1 MKKVA
6 LIGSGFSSLSAACYL
21 AKAGYDVTVFEKN
34 GSIGGRAQQLVKDGF
49 KFDMGP
55 SWYWMP
61 DVFERFFADF
71 DKTSTDFYSLEK
83 LAPAYEIYFGTD
95 DKFTVDDSLEAIAER
110 FEAIEKGAGAKLMK
124 YIEQAKEN
132 YEIAIHDLVYK
143 PGESLTELVKLKT
156 IKKIHQFASTISKD
170 VRSQFK
176 DDRLRKVLEFPA
188 LFLGAKASKTPSF
201 YNFMNYA
208 DFGMGT
214 WYPKGGM
221 YSVVQGMF
229 QLAISL
235 GVDFK
240 FYASVDMI
248 SVNEGTVDGI
258 FVHGEYIPFDLV
270 VSGADY
276 AHTESLMPEQYRQYS
291 KSYWNSKTYAP
302 SSLLF
307 YLGFDKKIPNMTH
320 HSLFFDADFEKHAQ
334 AIYDRPSYPKDP
346 LFYASFP
353 SINDETIAPEGKEAG
368 VILIPLAPG
377 MNDDQVMI
385 DSYFDQVMDR
395 LEAQCGTSIRDSI
408 VFKKQFTISDFV
420 KEYNSYKGN
429 AYGMANTLFQTAALR
444 PKLKSKKLEGM
455 FFTGQLTVPGPGVPP
470 SLISGKLVA
479 DLVAKYH
486 PLKKTKRNYSIA
498 ASL

>member
-1 MKKVA
+1 MKKAA

-21 AKAGYDVTVFEKN
+21 AKAGYEVTVFEKN
-34 GSIGGRAQQLVKDGF
+34 DTIGGRAQQYVKDGF

-71 DKTSTDFYSLEK
+71 DKTSADFYTLDQ
-83 LAPAYEIYFGTD
+83 LGPAYEIYFGSD
-95 DKFTVDDSLEAIAER
+95 DKFTVDDNLESIAQR
-110 FEAIEKGAGAKLMK
+110 FESIEKGAGKKLKKFIAAAKD
-124 YIEQAKEN
+124 N
-132 YEIAIHDLVYK
+132 YEIAIQDLVYK
-143 PGESLTELVKLKT
+143 PGESLSELVSMKTLKKL
-156 IKKIHQFASTISKD
+156 HQFASTISRD
-170 VRSQFK
+170 VRAQFK

-221 YSVVQGMF
+221 YAVVQGIF

-240 FYASVDMI
+240 FYATVDSISVD
-248 SVNEGTVDGI
+248 EGKVDGI
-258 FVHGEYIPFDLV
+258 YVHQEFHPFDIV

-276 AHTESLMPEQYRQYS
+276 AHSESLLPMEYRQYS
-291 KSYWNSKTYAP
+291 DDYWKSKTYAP
-302 SSLLF
+302 SALLF
-307 YLGFDKKIPNMTH
+307 YIGIDKKLPNLTH
-320 HSLFFDADFEKHAQ
+320 HSLFFDTDFDEHAR
-334 AIYDRPSYPKDP
+334 AIYDEPTYPKDP

-353 SINDETIAPEGKEAG
+353 TISDDSIAPAGKEAG
-368 VILIPLAPG
+368 TILIPLAPG
-377 MNDDQVMI
+377 MEDDQKVI
-385 DSYFDQVMDR
+385 DAYFDQVIER
-395 LEAQCGTSIRDSI
+395 IEEQCNVSIKDSLL
-408 VFKKQFTISDFV
+408 FKKQFTINDFV

-429 AYGMANTLFQTAALR
+429 AYGMANTLLQTAALR
-444 PKLKSKKLEGM
+444 PKLKSKKVSGL

-479 DLVAKYH
+479 DLVLKYN
-486 PLKKTKRNYSIA
+486 PLDTSRKKFLLA

>member
-6 LIGSGFSSLSAACYL
+6 IIGSGFSSLSAACYL
-21 AKAGYDVTVFEKN
+21 AKAGYQVSVFEKN

-71 DKTSTDFYSLEK
+71 DKTSSDFYQLEK
-83 LAPAYEIYFGTD
+83 LAPAYEIYFGKD
-95 DKFTVDDSLEAIAER
+95 NKFTVDDSLDAIANR
-110 FEAIEKGAGAKLMK
+110 FESIESGAGEKLK
-124 YIEQAKEN
+124 TFIGIAKEN
-132 YEIAIHDLVYK
+132 YEIAIHDLVYQ
-143 PGESLTELVKLKT
+143 PGESLTELVRLKT
-156 IKKIHQFASTISKD
+156 LKKLHHFASTISKD

-176 DDRLRKVLEFPA
+176 DERLRKVLEFPA

-248 SVNEGTVDGI
+248 SINKGVVDGL
-258 FVHGEYIPFDLV
+258 FVHREYLPFDLV

-276 AHTESLMPEQYRQYS
+276 AHSETLLPKEYRQYS
-291 KSYWNSKTYAP
+291 ESYWDSKTYAP
-302 SSLLF
+302 SALLF
-307 YLGFDKKIPNMTH
+307 YIGLDKKVPNMTH
-320 HSLFFDADFEKHAQ
+320 HSLFFDADFQTHAQ
-334 AIYDRPSYPKDP
+334 AIYDTPEYPKDP

-353 SINDETIAPEGKEAG
+353 SINDETIAPKGKEAG

-377 MNDDQVMI
+377 MEDDQQMI
-385 DSYFDQVMDR
+385 DSYFDQVISR
-395 LEAQCGTSIRDSI
+395 LEAHCGTSLKDAIL
-408 VFKKQFTISDFV
+408 FKEQFTISDFV

-444 PKLKSKKLEGM
+444 PKLKSKKLSGM

-479 DLVAKYH
+479 DLLTKYH
-486 PLKKTKRNYSIA
+486 PLKTKTQPFSIA
-498 ASL
+498 AAL

>member
-6 LIGSGFSSLSAACYL
+6 IVGSGFSSLSAACYL
-21 AKAGYDVTVFEKN
+21 AKAGYQVTVFEKN
-34 GSIGGRAQQLVKDGF
+34 GTLGGRAQQLVENGF

-71 DKTSTDFYSLEK
+71 DKTSSDFYDLEK
-83 LAPAYEIYFGTD
+83 LGPAYEIYFGKE
-95 DKFTVDDSLEAIAER
+95 DKFTVDDSLEAIADQ
-110 FEAIEKGAGAKLMK
+110 FEAIEKGAGAKLK
-124 YIEQAKEN
+124 KFIAEAKEN
-132 YEIAIHDLVYK
+132 YQIAIHDLVYQ
-143 PGESLTELVKLKT
+143 PGESITELIRLKT
-156 IKKIHQFASTISKD
+156 LKKLHQFASTISKE
-170 VRSQFK
+170 VRTQFK
-176 DDRLRKVLEFPA
+176 DERLRKVLEFPA
-188 LFLGAKASKTPSF
+188 LFLGAKASDTPSF

-240 FYASVDMI
+240 FYAGVEMI
-248 SVNEGTVDGI
+248 SVNDGVVDGLI
-258 FVHGEYIPFDLV
+258 VHGEYIPFDLV

-276 AHTESLMPEQYRQYS
+276 AHTETLLPKAYRQYS
-291 KSYWNSKTYAP
+291 NSYWESRTYAP
-302 SSLLF
+302 SALLF
-307 YLGFDKKIPNMTH
+307 YLGFDKKIPNITH
-320 HSLFFDADFEKHAQ
+320 HSLFFDADFEVHAQ
-334 AIYDRPSYPKDP
+334 AIYDEPSYPDDP

-353 SINDETIAPEGKEAG
+353 SINDKTIAPEGKEVG

-377 MNDDQVMI
+377 MKDDQEVI
-385 DSYFDQVMDR
+385 DSYYHQVMSR
-395 LEAQCGTSIRDSI
+395 LEEQCGTSLKDSV

-429 AYGMANTLFQTAALR
+429 AYGMANTLLQTAVLR
-444 PKLKSKKLEGM
+444 PKLKSKKLSGM

-479 DLVAKYH
+479 DLVKKHH
-486 PLKKTKRNYSIA
+486 PIKKTKRNYSIA
-498 ASL
+498 AAL